1 VLGGTVGRHG
11 FPVPSGDAGPAGA
24 YIACRRSGLR
34 FLSFADALAPGMLL
48 AQAMGRLGNYYNHEL
63 FGAPTTLP
71 WGLQIESTNPAF
83 PAGLPAGTLF
93 QPLFLYEI
101 LWNLFGVAVL
111 LLVERQFNLR
121 WGKAIGLYLLWYGIG
136 RTWLEALR
144 LDPTE
149 FQLVGLKINMI
160 TAMVIALIGIVLIV
174 VQSRRHPG
182 PENSPYLPG
191 RAWTPPTP
199 GTSDPAPSAP
209 AGPAS
214 PDGTGNP

>member
-1 VLGGTVGRHG
+1 
-11 FPVPSGDAGPAGA
+11 

-199 GTSDPAPSAP
+199 GTSDPAP
-209 AGPAS
+209 
-214 PDGTGNP
+214 